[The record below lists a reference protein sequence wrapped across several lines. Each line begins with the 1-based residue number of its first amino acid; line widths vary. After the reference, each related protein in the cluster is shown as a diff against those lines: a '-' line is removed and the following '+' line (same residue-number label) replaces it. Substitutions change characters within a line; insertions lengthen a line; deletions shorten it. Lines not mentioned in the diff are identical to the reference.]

1 MAYVK
6 LNELGQKAQL
16 YLTDLMAV
24 SDSNGV
30 LYGNT
35 LQQFNNLFN
44 NASGLDFKG
53 SISAGTYATKDVG
66 WYFATNAGNYIMG
79 STTIAVDVS
88 DTLTIIIVPT
98 VINDSSKV
106 EVPISVTI
114 DSTIIDG
121 STNAVSGNAVFDGLA
136 AETTARETADTTLQD
151 NIDAETTASNGRVIK
166 C

>member
-35 LQQFNNLFN
+35 LEQFSNLFN
-44 NASGLDFKG
+44 LDFKG
-53 SISAGTYATKDVG
+53 SISAGTYATKDAG
-66 WYFATNAGNYIMG
+66 WYFATNTGNYIMG

-88 DTLTIIIVPT
+88 DTLTIIIVNK

-106 EVPISVTI
+106 EVPVSVTI

-136 AETTARETADTTLQD
+136 LNYAY
-151 NIDAETTASNGRVIK
+151 
-166 C
+166 